1 MKKKNVV
8 VLGSTGSIGVNAIK
22 VMRRFP
28 DRFRIVGLSAY
39 NNTDLLAAQIK
50 EFKPRRVALK
60 KENAQHLK
68 KKLNGFV
75 IKIFDATC
83 ELSEFVCDPKV
94 DIVIIAIEGSRAL
107 EPFLAAARAG
117 KIITPANKEALVM
130 AGSLIMKVAKQH
142 GSVVIPVDSEQSA
155 IFQCLR
161 GYSCSQVKKIYLTAS
176 GGPLRDVPAKDFD
189 RWPVSRILKHPRWKM
204 GHKITVD
211 CATLMNKGLEVI
223 EAMRLFDLT
232 PDEIEVVIHPESI
245 VHSMVEFIDGS
256 IIAQLGITD
265 MRLPIQ
271 YALTYPERLKTGL
284 PGLNFF
290 KQERLT
296 FYKPNIQKFPSLKL
310 CYDVAKKGQTYTT
323 VLNAANEEAVQA
335 FLKEKIKF
343 SHIYQIVQK
352 IVGLHQPSKSHK
364 LADIMRAD
372 QWARQQVK
380 SIIKE

>member
-1 MKKKNVV
+1 
-8 VLGSTGSIGVNAIK
+8 
-22 VMRRFP
+22 
-28 DRFRIVGLSAY
+28 
-39 NNTDLLAAQIK
+39 
-50 EFKPRRVALK
+50 
-60 KENAQHLK
+60 
-68 KKLNGFV
+68 
-75 IKIFDATC
+75 
-83 ELSEFVCDPKV
+83 
-94 DIVIIAIEGSRAL
+94 
-107 EPFLAAARAG
+107 
-117 KIITPANKEALVM
+117 
-130 AGSLIMKVAKQH
+130 
-142 GSVVIPVDSEQSA
+142 
-155 IFQCLR
+155 
-161 GYSCSQVKKIYLTAS
+161 
-176 GGPLRDVPAKDFD
+176 
-189 RWPVSRILKHPRWKM
+189 
-204 GHKITVD
+204 
-211 CATLMNKGLEVI
+211 LMNKGLEVI